1 ISSVTARL
9 QRSEHQAHGDEWI
22 EVLVADLFRR
32 PSPPPTREQLEL
44 LRELLEH
51 ECEMKRHELVEPVPA
66 LVHDEEEGRELA
78 EWRQMSHEHNEES
91 TDVIPRASA
100 SIPRTHGSG
109 NEIAFS
115 DHMSPNSNGK
125 RSRDNTSSSGS
136 LPCVGGGRF
145 TGTIP
150 TAAEC
155 DMCPKEF
162 GTLKGWRYSCR
173 QTASAERFCQKC
185 GHFVNMPHIHSD
197 EEIPGAMEL
206 HSSKCFPRPR
216 KP

>member
-100 SIPRTHGSG
+100 ITEKGH
-109 NEIAFS
+109 E
-115 DHMSPNSNGK
+115 
-125 RSRDNTSSSGS
+125 
-136 LPCVGGGRF
+136 
-145 TGTIP
+145 TIP
-150 TAAEC
+150 AVPEAFHVSVVEGLLAQYQQLLVVPPIDPYTVIRNTNGSIIIEC